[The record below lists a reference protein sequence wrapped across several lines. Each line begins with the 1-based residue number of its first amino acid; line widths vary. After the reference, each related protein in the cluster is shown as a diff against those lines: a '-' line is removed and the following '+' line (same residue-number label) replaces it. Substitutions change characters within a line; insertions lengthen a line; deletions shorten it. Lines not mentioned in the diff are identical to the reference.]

1 MTDLDSFA
9 EGSPKKPMQR
19 FRDVSA
25 KTALSASN
33 LPGLD
38 YALNPYVGCA
48 HDCVYCFAPAVLNAD
63 RSKWGTDIG
72 ARTNLPR
79 LLAKEVRGKN
89 GMVGVGTVTDPYQPV
104 EEQLRL
110 TRKCL
115 EVLQKADIPISVLTK
130 SALVTRDIDLLK
142 GFTKVEVGVTI
153 TTYDDGLAR
162 QFEPGASPPTARFRA
177 VAELQSADIDTY
189 VMIGPVLPL
198 VSDRDL
204 EAFFAKIAS
213 TGTRRVM
220 LDRLRLRP
228 GLIDQFHRLPLMSP
242 GFISDFDR
250 LANSPA
256 YFREFGT
263 RAGLLCSKHGLR
275 LEHAF

>member
-9 EGSPKKPMQR
+9 EGTR
-19 FRDVSA
+19 RGGRLRYREV
-25 KTALSASN
+25 TARIALGASS

-38 YALNPYVGCA
+38 YALNPYVGCG

-63 RSKWGTDIG
+63 RSRWGTDVG

-79 LLAKEVRGKN
+79 LLAKEVRGKA
-89 GMVGVGTVTDPYQPV
+89 GVVGIGTVTDPYQPL
-104 EEQLRL
+104 EEDLKL

-115 EVLQKADIPISVLTK
+115 EVLLRADLPISVLTK
-130 SALVTRDIDLLK
+130 SALVVRDIDLLER
-142 GFTKVEVGVTI
+142 FTKAEAGVTI
-153 TTYDDGLAR
+153 TTYDDGLAH
-162 QFEPGASPPTARFRA
+162 QFEPGAPSPSARFRA
-177 VAELQSADIDTY
+177 VRELASAGLDTY

-220 LDRLRLRP
+220 VDRLRLRP
-228 GLIDQFHRLPLMSP
+228 GLTDQLHALTALGGDAAAM
-242 GFISDFDR
+242 FDR
-250 LANSPA
+250 LAESA
-256 YFREFGT
+256 EYFRDFCQK
-263 RAGLLCSKHGLR
+263 AGLQCAKHGLG
-275 LEHAF
+275 LEKAF